1 MLDIEQFVANKNA
14 LYGNAFLVLV
24 EIEYA
29 AGEFL
34 RWARLGKAEG
44 SVTFEGNIFVPFG
57 VGNPRR
63 SQNSRGQIPTF
74 DLPVANPQR
83 IFQSTL
89 QNYIIEGKTGRLIT
103 VDRDQLDDPTA
114 KAEEWFTVETA
125 NSHASTITLTC
136 KGVRFN
142 PRRCR
147 IPSKTMT
154 RREYPG
160 LLGSNRA
167 RFY

>member
-1 MLDIEQFVANKNA
+1 MLDIPQFVEKKNA
-14 LYGNAFLVLV
+14 RSGDAFLLLV

-29 AGEFL
+29 PGEFL
-34 RWARLGKAEG
+34 RWARVGKTEG
-44 SVTFEGNIFVPFG
+44 NITFEGNIFVPFRI
-57 VGNPRR
+57 GNPRR

-74 DLPVANPQR
+74 DLPVGNPKR
-83 IFQSTL
+83 IFQSVL
-89 QNYIIEGKTGRLIT
+89 ESYIIEGKSGRLIV

-114 KAEEWFTVETA
+114 KAEEWFTVETV
-125 NSHASTITLTC
+125 NSHAETITITC

-142 PRRCR
+142 QRRCR

-154 RREYPG
+154 RREYRG
-160 LLGSNRA
+160 LLGKNRT